1 MLRAM
6 FPAPRPE
13 DFVREIVE
21 LRLRN
26 ETLEQ
31 ENAVLR
37 VENACMMDYLATH
50 SDTDEVVR
58 LLCAKGDGAKRVQ
71 LADTVRELQ
80 LRLTSMEEELRQSK
94 LKGEAFQNI
103 ITEMGAKFNKRIKDQ
118 EEHLFQLGE
127 SIVSLQDA
135 NHQKDVRL
143 AQLRRSVYELRDI
156 LTCSISREPIVEPCI
171 LSTGQ
176 LYEYADITHWLTRA
190 NTCPNTNAQVLPHT
204 LLQPNAVLRNVCAII
219 AGMV

>member
-1 MLRAM
+1 MLRAL

-13 DFVREIVE
+13 DFVREIAE

-50 SDTDEVVR
+50 SDSDEVVR
-58 LLCAKGDGAKRVQ
+58 LLCAKGESAKQ
-71 LADTVRELQ
+71 AKLADTMRELQ
-80 LRLTSMEEELRQSK
+80 LRVATMGEELQQCK
-94 LKGEAFQNI
+94 IKEDAFKHI
-103 ITEMGAKFNKRIKDQ
+103 ITEMGVKYIKRVEDQ
-118 EEHLFQLGE
+118 EAHIFQLE
-127 SIVSLQDA
+127 ASIASLQDA
-135 NHQKDVRL
+135 NDSKNVKL
-143 AQLRRSVYELRDI
+143 SQLRRSVHQLRDI
-156 LTCSISREPIVEPCI
+156 LTCSISREPMTSPCI

-176 LYEYADITHWLTRA
+176 VYEHEYISQWLARA
-190 NTCPNTNAQVLPHT
+190 NTCPNTNVEVHDYV
-204 LLQPNAVLRNVCAII
+204 LQPNAILRNVCAII